1 MGVLISDTK
10 TGMERSGNADPFVMR
25 PPLPGHVKMPQPEP
39 VFGHAQTFF

>member
-25 PPLPGHVKMPQPEP
+25 PPSRD
-39 VFGHAQTFF
+39 T